1 MDSAGKES
9 GGGRKGPTRAG
20 SRAPSQASSGRSR
33 RMFKSKLH
41 RLTVTQAD
49 LHYEGSLTLDLDLLE
64 AADILPFEEV
74 HIWNVTRGTRLSTY
88 AMEGARGS
96 GVVCINGA
104 AAHLVHPGDIVIV
117 ATFCDL
123 PEAEARNHQP
133 IIVLV
138 DADNHVRL
146 IPPHEIP
153 GPDRR
158 RE

>member
-1 MDSAGKES
+1 VDSAGKDS
-9 GGGRKGPTRAG
+9 GGGRQAKGR
-20 SRAPSQASSGRSR
+20 SRNPASTPVSSGWSR

-74 HIWNVTRGTRLSTY
+74 HVWNVTRGTRLSTY

-117 ATFCDL
+117 ATFCDI
-123 PEAEARNHQP
+123 PEADARNHQP
-133 IIVLV
+133 TIVLV
-138 DADNHVRL
+138 DAENRVRL

-153 GPDRR
+153 GPHRR
-158 RE
+158 AE